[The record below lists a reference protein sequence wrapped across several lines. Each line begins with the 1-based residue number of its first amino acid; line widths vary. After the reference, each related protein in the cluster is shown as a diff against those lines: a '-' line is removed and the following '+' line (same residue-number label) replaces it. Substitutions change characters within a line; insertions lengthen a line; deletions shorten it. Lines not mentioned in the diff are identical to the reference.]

1 MWCLYVTGGG
11 CMDAR
16 LTVSTMRSACQ
27 FVQLSACL
35 RHVSGRKRYPQK
47 VRKPLCPLHFR
58 SMVIPTGSRAPACAV
73 TTDVRTHGTCASM
86 RQGIM
91 QHILRRQSWPCSHW
105 QAACTWQGGSAGADS
120 RRCTRMRAAL
130 IQLGRAVWLVHLHL
144 IRVLSALLQ
153 HMHEFTSFLNELTD
167 S

>member
-1 MWCLYVTGGG
+1 
-11 CMDAR
+11 MDAR

-91 QHILRRQSWPCSHW
+91 QHILRRQ
-105 QAACTWQGGSAGADS
+105 QGTETDNRG
-120 RRCTRMRAAL
+120 RAA
-130 IQLGRAVWLVHLHL
+130 IGRLHAHGREVA
-144 IRVLSALLQ
+144 RVQVAGGVPGCAQPSSSLAGLYGSYTSTSSASSAPCCSTC
-153 HMHEFTSFLNELTD
+153 TSLPVFLT